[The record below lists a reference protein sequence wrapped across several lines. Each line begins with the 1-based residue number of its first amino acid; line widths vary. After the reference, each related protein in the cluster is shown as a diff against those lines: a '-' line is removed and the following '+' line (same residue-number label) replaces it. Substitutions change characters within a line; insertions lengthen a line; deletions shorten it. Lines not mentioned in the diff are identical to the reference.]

1 MNFMYI
7 RSKYKCQLS
16 FDWYLDLIEI
26 CATQSWFPR
35 NDGTLKISKW
45 WLNLTNRN
53 PWLSR
58 FIISNSPL

>member
-35 NDGTLKISKW
+35 NDGDLKNFEVVTQ
-45 WLNLTNRN
+45 LNQ
-53 PWLSR
+53 
-58 FIISNSPL
+58 